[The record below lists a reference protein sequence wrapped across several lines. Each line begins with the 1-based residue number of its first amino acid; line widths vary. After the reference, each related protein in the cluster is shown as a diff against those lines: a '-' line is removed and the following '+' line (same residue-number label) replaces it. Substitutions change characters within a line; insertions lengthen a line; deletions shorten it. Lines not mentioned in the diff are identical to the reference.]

1 VTEDRHNFPEVVASA
16 PPGDHNLRK
25 VVTISAGGAVAIAA
39 GVVEFTTSH
48 SVLHAAGAL
57 LAGAIAAAIVW
68 FVSTLPGLTLRGL
81 VTGGFF
87 VLAGTVS
94 WTAIN
99 HGWLVWPVL
108 AVEGV
113 VFAVWSW
120 PWLRRMRELPRL
132 GTAWLG
138 LAYWLLGIVGAV
150 LAVHLKVGVQRVA
163 YAGVFGLAVLA
174 VVASARPDR
183 KDRQGRDLSIG
194 IAAAF
199 LLALAALALSGSGNL
214 FETVHAVPD
223 SPWGVN
229 MNRRFWGGPW
239 LLYHPNSMALIGVAA
254 ALRIGVDRVFAVW
267 QRIAVTVLAGAV
279 IFVTNSRSGF
289 VFMGAA
295 SLVHAYL
302 LWRRQGAGLPTY
314 RRIWVATVT
323 PFAVLALV
331 LVLSGGQGFLFKA
344 RYGSSDLTSGR
355 LDTWKQVGVDWV
367 HGSVVEK
374 LFGDTKTSRAVVH
387 RANDGTKPGTKPVD
401 LTTDNAAVGALRRGG
416 VLGEIAFLLGLG
428 LLLWHAWKG
437 AGPDRAPPAWLTV
450 AAVGSI
456 PTIAVADWLLGGTGG
471 TLWILLVAG
480 EAWLV
485 LSAAPP
491 VSQPAPAGTASALS
505 ASSKRS
511 GST

>member
-1 VTEDRHNFPEVVASA
+1 MKLWVGAGAVVA
-16 PPGDHNLRK
+16 L
-25 VVTISAGGAVAIAA
+25 AA
-39 GVVEFTTSH
+39 AVVEFTTSH
-48 SVLHAAGAL
+48 SVPHAAGAL

-87 VLAGTVS
+87 VLAGMVS

-108 AVEGV
+108 AVEGA

-120 PWLRRMRELPRL
+120 PWLRRLRELPRL

-138 LAYWLLGIVGAV
+138 LAYWILGIVGAV
-150 LAVHLKVGVQRVA
+150 LAMHLKVGVQRVA

-174 VVASARPDR
+174 VVASVRPDR
-183 KDRQGRDLSIG
+183 KERQGRQGRRGQDLSIG

-214 FETVHAVPD
+214 FETFHAVPD
-223 SPWGVN
+223 SPWGAN

-279 IFVTNSRSGF
+279 IFATNSRSGF
-289 VFMGAA
+289 VLLGAA
-295 SLVHAYL
+295 GLVHAYL
-302 LWRRQGAGLPTY
+302 LWRRPEETAGLPTY
-314 RRIWVATVT
+314 RRTWVAAVT
-323 PFAVLALV
+323 PLAVLALV

-344 RYGSSDLTSGR
+344 RYGSGDVTSGR

-387 RANDGTKPGTKPVD
+387 RANDGTRPGTKPVD

-437 AGPDRAPPAWLTV
+437 PGTNGSRRAPPAWLTV

-485 LSAAPP
+485 FRGVDP
-491 VSQPAPAGTASALS
+491 VVPVDQPAPAGTASALS

>member
-1 VTEDRHNFPEVVASA
+1 MKLWVGAGAVVA
-16 PPGDHNLRK
+16 L
-25 VVTISAGGAVAIAA
+25 AA
-39 GVVEFTTSH
+39 AVVEFANSH

-57 LAGAIAAAIVW
+57 LAGAIAAATVW

-87 VLAGTVS
+87 VLAGIVS

-120 PWLRRMRELPRL
+120 PWLRRLRELPRL

-150 LAVHLKVGVQRVA
+150 LAVHLKVGAQRVA

-174 VVASARPDR
+174 VVASVRPDR
-183 KDRQGRDLSIG
+183 TDRQRKQGQDLSVG

-199 LLALAALALSGSGNL
+199 LLALAALVLSGSGNL
-214 FETVHAVPD
+214 FETFHTVPN
-223 SPWGVN
+223 SPWGAN

-239 LLYHPNSMALIGVAA
+239 LLYHPNSMALIAVAA
-254 ALRIGVDRVFAVW
+254 ALRIGVDRMFAAW

-279 IFVTNSRSGF
+279 IFATNSRSGF
-289 VFMGAA
+289 VFLAAA

-302 LWRRQGAGLPTY
+302 LWRRQGEGLPTY
-314 RRIWVATVT
+314 RRIWVAAAT

-344 RYGSSDLTSGR
+344 RYGSGDVTSGR
-355 LDTWKQVGVDWV
+355 LDTWKQVGADWV

-387 RANDGTKPGTKPVD
+387 RANDGTQPGTKPVD

-416 VLGEIAFLLGLG
+416 VLGEVAFLLGLG
-428 LLLWHAWKG
+428 LLLWHAWRG
-437 AGPDRAPPAWLTV
+437 SGPDRAPPAWLTV

-485 LSAAPP
+485 LRTADPADP
-491 VSQPAPAGTASALS
+491 VSQPAPAGTASAFS